1 METDQNPG
9 DRPRGAVNLVDKLEG
24 FLFRSSL
31 LKLALVLAAVAV
43 LKSGIWH
50 IPNLDT
56 YQQLAQNPFA
66 VPPAWEPGAHY
77 LLWSWLGP
85 FLAWLVGAT
94 GFIPFFLMHL
104 VFSVLFTALFCWVT
118 IRRLPEPTARLAL
131 IVFFWLPVSTT
142 AYFWVSL
149 DSLTL
154 LLMMVAL
161 ACPRSRAVGALMGF
175 LLGMQHFE
183 LAVVGFGALLAALL
197 LRGSSRNSLKVGVG
211 WCLVVLAGVAA
222 GRVAL
227 MAIFHRAGME
237 VLIDRSYWVR
247 ELFVHL
253 VDMFWKNPQLILWS
267 ILGVGWLVLI
277 RYWELGTRALPFT
290 LVFASLLVLCVLVDD
305 QTRVVAVASFPLILV
320 FWLHSDELVGLLE
333 ERFITLMTLA
343 WLVVPWI
350 WVWRGRPQ
358 TSVLTY
364 GIARWLGQTTGWF
377 EVPDGSLWPF
387 IVLPYD

>member
-1 METDQNPG
+1 MAQNSEGRP
-9 DRPRGAVNLVDKLEG
+9 PRGVNLVDRLEG

-31 LKLALVLAAVAV
+31 HKLALVLAAVAV

-56 YQQLAQNPFA
+56 YQQLAENPFA
-66 VPPAWEPGAHY
+66 VPLPWEPGSHY
-77 LLWSWLGP
+77 LIWSWLGP
-85 FLAWLVGAT
+85 FVAWVLGAT
-94 GFIPFFLMHL
+94 GFTSFFLMHL
-104 VFSVLFTALFCWVT
+104 GFSVMFTALFCWVT
-118 IRRLPEPTARLAL
+118 IRRLPEATARLAL

-161 ACPRSRAVGALMGF
+161 GFPSSRAVGALAGF
-175 LLGMQHFE
+175 LLGLQHFE
-183 LAVVGFGALLAALL
+183 LATVGFGALLAALV
-197 LRGSSRNSLKVGVG
+197 LRGSSRESLRVDVR

-222 GRVAL
+222 GRAAL
-227 MAIFHRAGME
+227 TAVFHWAEME
-237 VLIDRSYWVR
+237 VLIDRSYWVG

-253 VDMFWKNPQLILWS
+253 VDMFWKYPQLILWS
-267 ILGVGWLVLI
+267 TLGAGWLVLI
-277 RYWELGTRALPFT
+277 RYWELGRRALPFT
-290 LVFASLLVLCVLVDD
+290 LVFASLLVLCLLVDD

-320 FWLHSDELVGLLE
+320 FWLHGDELAGLLE
-333 ERFITLMTLA
+333 ERFITWMTLA

-387 IVLPYD
+387 IVVPYD